1 MTAKK
6 IIVATALVL
15 GATLGTSLVTSLGLS
30 SAALAQS
37 AYTTGTIASSDRAG
51 YPAASGYGAGLYAY
65 APGYVDSHA
74 ARSLQTHERRG
85 RVDVAR

>member
-15 GATLGTSLVTSLGLS
+15 GATLGASFGVS

-51 YPAASGYGAGLYAY
+51 YPSAGGYGSGLYAY
-65 APGYVDSHA
+65 APGYVDGHA
-74 ARSLQTHERRG
+74 AKSLQATHARRG
-85 RVDVAR
+85 RIEFEH

>member
-15 GATLGTSLVTSLGLS
+15 SATLVTSLGVS

-51 YPAASGYGAGLYAY
+51 YPAAGGYGTGLYAY

-74 ARSLQTHERRG
+74 AKSLPTHERRG

>member
-1 MTAKK
+1 MTLNK

-15 GATLGTSLVTSLGLS
+15 GASLGASLGVS

-51 YPAASGYGAGLYAY
+51 YPSPDGYGSGLYAY

-74 ARSLQTHERRG
+74 AKSVTHARRG
-85 RVDVAR
+85 QFGVER